1 MASLGGPRG
10 GGRSLSLVVWLLLL
24 RPGLREARA
33 GGEGA
38 QGGSAPPSPPLTPS
52 GGGRRAPGVSLWKS
66 PPVGVPASSGA
77 PGSYEVD
84 FDVVDFLPGD

>member
-24 RPGLREARA
+24 RPGPREARA

-38 QGGSAPPSPPLTPS
+38 QGGSALPS